1 MRILREILY
10 GMGHLQENRMVH
22 ADIRPSLVGV
32 PIKRED
38 NFRLLDRLGDSS
50 SPTEVQINHLKKKKE
65 IYLSPELFIVL
76 LKGKSNDIKYNPFK

>member
-50 SPTEVQINHLKKKKE
+50 SPTEAVSYTHLTLPTTP
-65 IYLSPELFIVL
+65 YV
-76 LKGKSNDIKYNPFK
+76 